1 LRRSLAS
8 RRREAVNMVKAVV
21 LVMLEPQTFED
32 ANKIN
37 KIPGVV
43 NGFLVF
49 GHYDFVAFLD
59 VPGLEKVG
67 QIADKIQ
74 KLGFVRYVETLIER

>member
-1 LRRSLAS
+1 
-8 RRREAVNMVKAVV
+8 MVKAVV
-21 LVMLEPQTFED
+21 LVMLEPQTFDE
-32 ANKIN
+32 ASKIT
-37 KIPGVV
+37 KIQGVMD
-43 NGFLVF
+43 GFLVF
-49 GHYDFVAFLD
+49 GHYDYIAFID

>member
-1 LRRSLAS
+1 
-8 RRREAVNMVKAVV
+8 MVKAVV
-21 LVMLEPQTFED
+21 LVMLEAQTFED
-32 ANKIN
+32 AAKIT
-37 KIPGVV
+37 KIPGVMD
-43 NGFLVF
+43 GFLVF
-49 GHYDFVAFLD
+49 GHYDYVAFLD

>member
-1 LRRSLAS
+1 
-8 RRREAVNMVKAVV
+8 MVKAVV
-21 LVMLEPQTFED
+21 LVMLEQQTFED
-32 ANKIN
+32 ATKIN

-43 NGFLVF
+43 DGYLVF
-49 GHYDFVAFLD
+49 GHYDYTAFID

-67 QIADKIQ
+67 QIADRIQ

>member
-1 LRRSLAS
+1 
-8 RRREAVNMVKAVV
+8 MVKAVV
-21 LVMLEPQTFED
+21 VVMLQQQTVDE
-32 ANKIN
+32 AGKIR
-37 KIPGVV
+37 KLQGVV
-43 NGFLVF
+43 DAYAVF
-49 GHYDFVAFLD
+49 GHYDYVAFLD

>member
-1 LRRSLAS
+1 
-8 RRREAVNMVKAVV
+8 MVKAVV

-32 ANKIN
+32 AGKIN

-43 NGFLVF
+43 DGFLVF
-49 GHYDFVAFLD
+49 GHYDYVAFLD

>member
-1 LRRSLAS
+1 
-8 RRREAVNMVKAVV
+8 MVKAIV
-21 LVMLEPQTFED
+21 LVMLEQQTFEESD
-32 ANKIN
+32 KIR
-37 KIPGVV
+37 KIQGIVDGYP
-43 NGFLVF
+43 VF
-49 GHYDFVAFLD
+49 GHYDYVAFVD

>member
-1 LRRSLAS
+1 
-8 RRREAVNMVKAVV
+8 MVKAVV
-21 LVMLEPQTFED
+21 LVMLQQQTVDEAD
-32 ANKIN
+32 KIR
-37 KIPGVV
+37 KLQGVV
-43 NGFLVF
+43 DGYAVF
-49 GHYDFVAFLD
+49 GHYDYVAFLD